1 MVHVKPDPH
10 ARPERFLSE
19 RSRVKG
25 RRAEKSLEE
34 KGGKNTAF
42 VAILQEDPQRGPLHK
57 PKDDA
62 RPAVVRLLPGA
73 RRGQACL
80 MMQPSCQLIY
90 K

>member
-1 MVHVKPDPH
+1 MSNQTHMHVQSGSCLN
-10 ARPERFLSE
+10 AATLSTSMRFTLKE
-19 RSRVKG
+19 P
-25 RRAEKSLEE
+25 
-34 KGGKNTAF
+34 GGKWGKSTAF
-42 VAILQEDPQRGPLHK
+42 NAILQEDPQRDPLQN

-62 RPAVVRLLPGA
+62 QLEVERLLPGA